1 MIREVVLVLC
11 IYYFFNVVL
20 YIYFLNIF
28 KIYIIVYNYIFFNYS
43 FKIIKM
49 M

>member
-1 MIREVVLVLC
+1 MIGEVILVLC
-11 IYYFFNVVL
+11 IYYFFNLVI
-20 YIYFLNIF
+20 YIYCLNIF
-28 KIYIIVYNYIFFNYS
+28 KIYIIVNNYIFFNYS